1 MPNDIKPVVA
11 HKFNFRLE
19 QYNLILDC
27 EVLEVDEP
35 NKLSYTWV
43 GGGINTTVNWTLK
56 HEEGTTYL
64 HLEQTGFEKED
75 QPFNGAKFGWIRMGD
90 ELKKLLGNL

>member
-1 MPNDIKPVVA
+1 MPNDIKPVVG

-43 GGGINTTVNWTLK
+43 GGWNK
-56 HEEGTTYL
+56 H
-64 HLEQTGFEKED
+64 
-75 QPFNGAKFGWIRMGD
+75 
-90 ELKKLLGNL
+90 

>member
-1 MPNDIKPVVA
+1 MNYIKPIVG

-27 EVLEVDEP
+27 EVLEVEEL

-43 GGGINTTVNWTLK
+43 GGGINTTITWTLK
-56 HEEGTTYL
+56 HE
-64 HLEQTGFEKED
+64 D
-75 QPFNGAKFGWIRMGD
+75 
-90 ELKKLLGNL
+90 GNLFTS